1 MKPDSLLP
9 QPVHFG
15 VTNGTAFA
23 VYGAGQPLI
32 FIHGVGMGKE
42 VWAPQIAAFSSQYQ
56 VIVYDMLGHGDSK
69 LPPEGVTL
77 QMYAQQLVDLLDHLK
92 IKAANIVGH
101 SMGALIALEFAIRYP
116 ERTTRVAA
124 LNAVYSRTAEQRKAV
139 MQRADALRDIGIAAT
154 IDSTMERWFG
164 NPVPAARTDVAELV
178 HTLLQSINTLGYAR
192 TYDLFA
198 SSDHI
203 HVQSLPGL
211 KAPALFMTGEFD
223 LNSSPEMSAAM
234 AQATPGAQLVII
246 PGERHMMSLT
256 APAEVNR
263 QLSMFINTAIP
274 SKNTTLHIASS
285 KETNAMTAS
294 IDTMEF
300 RKALGSFV
308 TGVTVVATTQ
318 EDGTPRGFTANSFSS
333 VSLAPPLVSVCIGKV
348 ASSYPV
354 FSGTSHFSVSVL
366 AENQKNVSG
375 VFASKSPDKFEQVA
389 WHKGTTGSPIMDGAA
404 AWFDCE
410 TYQVIDAGDHIILL
424 GQVVGFEA
432 SSASPL
438 GYCRG
443 GYLTFSLSQ
452 DAMAA
457 ATSARVGAILESHGG
472 IVMLETPDHVFHLPT
487 GTSLDPASDPTSLR
501 GVFSKLKLDAQLD
514 FLFAVFED
522 TGAKAGAVHVYYRGQ
537 AIGELPQDGA
547 VRVVPLDA
555 IPWDRLQDEAVSSML
570 RRYVKERSEDA
581 FGVYVGDANTGSVQP
596 LAKSV

>member
-9 QPVHFG
+9 QPVHAG
-15 VTNGTAFA
+15 VADGTAFA
-23 VYGAGQPLI
+23 VYGAGQPLV
-32 FIHGVGMGKE
+32 FIHGVGMGKL
-42 VWAPQIAAFSSQYQ
+42 VWAPQIAAFAGQYQ

-77 QMYAQQLVDLLDHLK
+77 QMYAQQLADLLDHLTVE
-92 IKAANIVGH
+92 AATVVGH
-101 SMGALIALEFAIRYP
+101 SMGALIALEFALRYP
-116 ERTTRVAA
+116 QRTTRVAA

-139 MQRADALRDIGIAAT
+139 LQRAETLRDIGIAAT
-154 IDSTMERWFG
+154 VDSTMERWFG
-164 NPVPAARTDVAELV
+164 NPMPAALTDVAELV
-178 HTLLQSINTLGYAR
+178 QSLLQSIDTLGYAR

-198 SSDHI
+198 SSDRI
-203 HVQSLPGL
+203 HVHSLPGL
-211 KAPALFMTGEFD
+211 KVPALFMTGECD

-234 AQATPGAQLVII
+234 AQAAPGSQLVVI

-256 APAEVNR
+256 AAAEVNR
-263 QLSMFINTAIP
+263 QLGRFINTAIT
-274 SKNTTLHIASS
+274 NTALHTS
-285 KETNAMTAS
+285 KETHAMTASS

-308 TGVTVVATTQ
+308 TGVTVVATIQ

-333 VSLAPPLVSVCIGKV
+333 VSLTPPLVSVCIGKV

-366 AENQKNVSG
+366 AEHQKNVSG

-389 WHKGTTGSPIMDGAA
+389 WHTGATGSPIIDGAA

-410 TYQVIDAGDHIILL
+410 TYQVIEAGDHIILL
-424 GQVVGFEA
+424 GQVVGFST

-457 ATSARVGAILESHGG
+457 ATSARVGAILESDGG

-487 GTSLDPASDPTSLR
+487 GTRLDPASDPASLR
-501 GVFSKLKLDAQLD
+501 GVFSKLKIDAQLD

-555 IPWDRLQDEAVSSML
+555 IPWDRLQDEAVSAML

-596 LAKSV
+596 LAKAI

>member
-1 MKPDSLLP
+1 MKPDRLLP
-9 QPVHFG
+9 QPVNAG
-15 VTNGTAFA
+15 VANGTAFT
-23 VYGAGQPLI
+23 VYGAGQPLV
-32 FIHGVGMGKE
+32 FIHGVGMGKL
-42 VWAPQIAAFSSQYQ
+42 VWAPQIAAFAGKYQ

-77 QMYAQQLVDLLDHLK
+77 PMYAQQLADLLDHLK
-92 IKAANIVGH
+92 IEAAVVVGH
-101 SMGALIALEFAIRYP
+101 SMGALIALEFALRYP
-116 ERTTRVAA
+116 ERTVKVAA
-124 LNAVYSRTAEQRKAV
+124 LNAVYARTAEQRRAV
-139 MQRADALRDIGIAAT
+139 MQRAETLREIGIAAT
-154 IDSTMERWFG
+154 VDPTMERWFG
-164 NPVPAARTDVAELV
+164 SSVPAALTDVAELV

-198 SSDHI
+198 SSDQM
-203 HVQSLPGL
+203 HVHSLPGL
-211 KAPALFMTGEFD
+211 KAPALFMTGECD
-223 LNSSPEMSAAM
+223 VNSSPAMSTAM
-234 AQATPGAQLVII
+234 AQAAPNAQLVVI

-256 APAEVNR
+256 AAAEVNR
-263 QLSMFINTAIP
+263 HLGRFIGTRMQVEDTAG
-274 SKNTTLHIASS
+274 S
-285 KETNAMTAS
+285 KETHAMTAS
-294 IDTMEF
+294 IDTLEF

-333 VSLAPPLVSVCIGKV
+333 VSLTPPLVSVCIGKV

-366 AENQKNVSG
+366 AEHQKNVSG

-389 WHKGTTGSPIMDGAA
+389 WHTGVTGSPIMDGAA

-410 TYQVIDAGDHIILL
+410 TYQVIEAGDHIILL
-424 GQVVGFEA
+424 GQVVGFST

-452 DAMAA
+452 DALAA

-472 IVMLETPDHVFHLPT
+472 IVMLETPDHVFQLPA
-487 GTSLDPASDPTSLR
+487 GTRLDPASDPTSLR
-501 GVFSKLKLDAQLD
+501 GVLSKLKVDAQLD

-522 TGAKAGAVHVYYRGQ
+522 AGAKTGAVHVYYRGQ

-555 IPWDRLQDEAVSSML
+555 IPWDRLQDEAVSAML

-596 LAKSV
+596 LAKPV